1 MRKGVN
7 YYYQIIIKK
16 KILLYILIFFKKSKS
31 NKYNISIK
39 KVAVKILQK
48 SSFWIY
54 VEKIKNNQK
63 K

>member
-48 SSFWIY
+48 SSF
-54 VEKIKNNQK
+54 
-63 K
+63 